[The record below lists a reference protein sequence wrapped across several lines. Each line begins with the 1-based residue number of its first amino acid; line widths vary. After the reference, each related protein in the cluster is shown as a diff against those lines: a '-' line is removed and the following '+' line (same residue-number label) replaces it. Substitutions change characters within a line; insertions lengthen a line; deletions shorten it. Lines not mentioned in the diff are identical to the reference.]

1 MWNDWIEQLNHIA
14 CLSPYHVSKMR
25 TFKHPLFQQLE
36 IPRNRAKQVIPEIDN
51 GVVEVPWKLP
61 WVTSLCV
68 WWSEQPMGPTPSLS
82 TGSRGLSSE
91 SLSGC
96 SVDAR
101 CLSQKSIFR
110 PQMSLQR
117 PVLNRIAWMQLQK
130 DPKPETLLEPLL
142 GPWSSETLWPEC
154 LLCV

>member
-1 MWNDWIEQLNHIA
+1 
-14 CLSPYHVSKMR
+14 MR

-68 WWSEQPMGPTPSLS
+68 WWSEQPMGSTLSLP

-110 PQMSLQR
+110 PQVSLQG

-130 DPKPETLLEPLL
+130 DPKPETLFEPLL
-142 GPWSSETLWPEC
+142 GSWSSETLWPEC